1 MYTHAHKRSGG
12 CARGDACS
20 RSASGARSGA
30 AKGAEGAEGAADDAP
45 LVGATLAAAR
55 ELLPA
60 LDAEADVL

>member
-1 MYTHAHKRSGG
+1 MYMHAHQRSGG

-20 RSASGARSGA
+20 RGVGGARPSA
-30 AKGAEGAEGAADDAP
+30 AESAEGAEDDAP